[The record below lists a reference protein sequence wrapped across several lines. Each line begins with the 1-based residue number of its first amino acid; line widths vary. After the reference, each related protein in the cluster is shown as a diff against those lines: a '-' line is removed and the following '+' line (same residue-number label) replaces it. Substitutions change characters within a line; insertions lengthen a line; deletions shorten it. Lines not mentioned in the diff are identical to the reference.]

1 MDKQRLTMENVL
13 DLLLQG
19 QISAGEYAGFVL
31 APFLAREKRDYS
43 GLLETLEAYFA
54 CNGNILRAA
63 ELLFIHRNTV
73 KYRLGQA
80 EAMLGCP
87 LSEAGVRLKVQ
98 LALYIQRMGNFS
110 LS

>member
-63 ELLFIHRNTV
+63 ELLFIHRNTGWG
-73 KYRLGQA
+73 RRRRCLAALSQRQA
-80 EAMLGCP
+80 SG
-87 LSEAGVRLKVQ
+87 
-98 LALYIQRMGNFS
+98 
-110 LS
+110 